1 MNIRKLVSVA
11 FFFLIT
17 VSLHAQPAQGWELKK
32 AVLMTK
38 YAQDVKPDKVLPEYP
53 RPQLVRQ
60 KWMNLNGLWQFQ
72 PGTDSLETLP
82 KGNLSRTILVPFPV
96 ESALSG
102 VMEHHERLWYR
113 KKFTVP
119 NDWKGQEVLLHF
131 GAVDYESEVFIN
143 GKSLGVHK
151 GGYDPFS
158 FDISPYLTASG
169 QQVIAVR
176 VFDPTDKGGFP
187 RGKQTLNPR
196 GIMYTSVTG
205 IWQTVWLEPVPKT
218 GISDIKIT
226 PDVDQSLVRLTVN
239 TSESLAGEAVRVTVK
254 DGQKIVKTVNGKS
267 NTEIS
272 VPVPNAKLWS
282 PDQPFLYDLQIS
294 LVKGNT
300 TTDAVTSYFG
310 MRKISVENED
320 GFKKLFLNNKFLFEI
335 GPLDQGFWPDGGY
348 TAPTDEALKYDL
360 QMTKNFGFNMV
371 RKHIKVEPYRWYYW
385 ADKLGLMVWQDMPS
399 ANSYTRNT
407 PPVDTVAYA
416 SELTRLV
423 QTHWNSPCIIMWVIF
438 NEGQGQHNTS
448 GLVKMVRE
456 LDPSRVINQASGG
469 GHFGVGDVMDIHSYP
484 PPAAPAPSATQALA
498 CGEYGGIGFV
508 IPGHIWAQQPTYIF
522 INNEKEYLDLYDTY
536 ANDLVMYKTSKGLS
550 AAVYT
555 EITDVEAELNGLLTY
570 DRVVVKGAVEKI
582 RTSNSNVI
590 NKKLYLTDV
599 LPSSE
604 KEAHTWN
611 YTLDKPDST
620 TWFTTAF
627 DASSWKTGEAGFGS
641 AGTPGVKPGT
651 TWDTKD
657 IWIRRE
663 FTLGEAAGIKK
674 ENLVLNIYHDDD
686 CEVYING
693 VKAASATGHTSGYSM
708 MPINQA
714 GKDALKFNGKNVIA
728 IHCHQNRGGQYI
740 DAGISVMSFDK
751 PASYVPAKSE

>member
-1 MNIRKLVSVA
+1 MNTRKFLSAA
-11 FFFLIT
+11 FFFLIAI
-17 VSLHAQPAQGWELKK
+17 SLDAQEWAPKK
-32 AVLMTK
+32 AVLMSK
-38 YAQDVKPDKVLPEYP
+38 FSQDVKPDKVLPEYP
-53 RPQLVRQ
+53 RPQMVRE
-60 KWMNLNGLWQFQ
+60 KWLNLNGLWQFQ
-72 PGTDSLETLP
+72 PSTDSTESLP
-82 KGNLSRTILVPFPV
+82 KGDLSRTILVPFPV

-119 NDWKGQEVLLHF
+119 KDWKDKEVLLHF

-143 GKSLGVHK
+143 GKSLGVHT

-158 FDISPYLTASG
+158 FDISPYLKG
-169 QQVIAVR
+169 IGEQEIVVR

-205 IWQTVWLEPVPKT
+205 IWQTVWLEPVSKT
-218 GISDIKIT
+218 GITEIKIT
-226 PDVDQSLVRLTVN
+226 PDIDQSVLKLIVSTEGDATGLSVI
-239 TSESLAGEAVRVTVK
+239 VKVK
-254 DGQKIVKTVNGKS
+254 DGNKIIQTKTGKS
-267 NTEIS
+267 NIELSI
-272 VPVPNAKLWS
+272 PVPNAKLWS

-300 TTDAVTSYFG
+300 TIDAVTSYFG
-310 MRKISVENED
+310 MRKISVENQD

-416 SELTRLV
+416 SQLTRLV
-423 QTHWNSPCIIMWVIF
+423 KTHWNSPCIIMWVIF
-438 NEGQGQHNTS
+438 NEGQGQHNTP
-448 GLVKMVRE
+448 GLVKMVHE

-469 GHFGVGDVMDIHSYP
+469 GHFGAGDVMDIHSYP
-484 PPAAPAPSATQALA
+484 PPAAPQMSATQALA
-498 CGEYGGIGFV
+498 CGEYGGIGYI

-522 INNEKEYLDLYDTY
+522 INNEKEYLDLYNTY
-536 ANDLVMYKTSKGLS
+536 ANDLVIYKTNKGLS

-555 EITDVEAELNGLLTY
+555 ETTDVEAELNGLLTY
-570 DRVVVKGAVEKI
+570 DRSIVKGAVEKI
-582 RTSNSNVI
+582 RTSNTNII

-599 LPSSE
+599 LPTSE
-604 KEAHTWN
+604 KEAHTWK
-611 YTLDKPDST
+611 YTFDKPDSI
-620 TWFTTAF
+620 TWFTTTF
-627 DASSWKTGEAGFGS
+627 DAPDWKSGEAGFGS
-641 AGTPGVKPGT
+641 TGTTGGQIRT

-657 IWIRRE
+657 IWLRRD
-663 FTLGEAAGIKK
+663 FTLGNLSGAMKDS
-674 ENLVLNIYHDDD
+674 LVLNIYHDDD

-693 VKAASATGHTSGYSM
+693 VKAAAAGGHTSGYSIL
-708 MPINQA
+708 PINEA
-714 GKDALKFNGKNVIA
+714 GKNALKINSKNVIA

-751 PASYVPAKSE
+751 PAPSIPEMNN